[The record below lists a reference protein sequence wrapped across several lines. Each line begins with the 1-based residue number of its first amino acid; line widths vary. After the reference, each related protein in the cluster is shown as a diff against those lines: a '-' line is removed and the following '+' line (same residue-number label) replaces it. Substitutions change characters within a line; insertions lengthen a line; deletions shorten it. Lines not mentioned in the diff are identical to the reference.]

1 MFWKSYSSYNFFP
14 SKYFR
19 RAVAEMALSG
29 PAPLRES
36 IGGGEQVLADWRGS

>member
-19 RAVAEMALSG
+19 TVAEMALR

-36 IGGGEQVLADWRGS
+36 IGGGEQVVAHWRGS